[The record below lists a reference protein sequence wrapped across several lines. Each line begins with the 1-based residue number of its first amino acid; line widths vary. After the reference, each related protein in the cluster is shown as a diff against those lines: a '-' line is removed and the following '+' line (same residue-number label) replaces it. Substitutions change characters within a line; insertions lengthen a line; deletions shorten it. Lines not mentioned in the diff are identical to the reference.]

1 MNPKTYDQYLRNEVM
16 SADPLKLVRMLYR
29 AAIEAVSAARAR
41 LREGDIRG
49 RSHEIT
55 RALRVVHELLRSL
68 DRERGGEIAARLAQ
82 LYAYMSSRLIE
93 ANANQSD
100 KPLAEVERLL
110 SILLEGWSAIPD
122 ATPAAEQ
129 PLEYAPLS
137 CSY

>member
-1 MNPKTYDQYLRNEVM
+1 MNPNTYDQYLRNEVM
-16 SADPLKLVRMLYR
+16 SADPLKLVLMLYR
-29 AAIEAVSAARAR
+29 TAIEAVSAARDR
-41 LREGDIRG
+41 LREGDIRR
-49 RSHEIT
+49 RSQEIT

-93 ANANQSD
+93 ANARQSD

-110 SILLEGWSAIPD
+110 ATLLEGWSAIHA
-122 ATPAAEQ
+122 ATPAAEE
-129 PLEYAPLS
+129 PSEYAPVS